1 MTRRRSPLGN
11 AYDKNCPTR
20 IILDVIGNRWS
31 VLIIGLLSTGAI
43 RFGKIRRNISGIST
57 KVLTDRLR
65 SLEELGLV
73 HREVH
78 PTSPPAVEYSLTEL
92 GGSLFVVVNDLRLWA
107 EKNFATIQT
116 ARAAYKKGSS
126 LGT

>member
-1 MTRRRSPLGN
+1 MTKRQTSLGN

-31 VLIIGLLSTGAI
+31 VLIIGILSTGPT
-43 RFGKIRRNISGIST
+43 RFGEIRRNIEGIST

-73 HREVH
+73 HREVQ
-78 PTSPPAVEYSLTEL
+78 PTRPPAVEYSLTKR
-92 GGSLFVVVNDLRLWA
+92 GRSLLDVVNDLRLWA
-107 EKNFATIQT
+107 EDNFEAIQ
-116 ARAAYKKGSS
+116 ADRQVKSGSNS
-126 LGT
+126 E